1 MGMFLYKRER
11 INESDGNVMFQ
22 VIGCIYNGVEQRLK
36 GHFNRLGV
44 ISNNE
49 WIDGSADKYSESFIH
64 DVSAFLKV
72 WQLLKILSPLEPFLI
87 LAHFSGTGIE
97 AIYTITV
104 LLGTIRSN
112 RFKLD
117 FPGISIEYSHFRL

>member
-72 WQLLKILSPLEPFLI
+72 
-87 LAHFSGTGIE
+87 
-97 AIYTITV
+97 
-104 LLGTIRSN
+104 
-112 RFKLD
+112 
-117 FPGISIEYSHFRL
+117 